1 MHFRHRLYQCM
12 RNALQTKKFVPAFK
26 PLNDRILVYSLNRTV
41 HTTQQSSLTATF
53 NTKPRQKLSFN
64 LIKDDSGLFCIPE
77 LKTPD
82 GFYLLKENVENSIH
96 ELVNE
101 ALNPN
106 RKRKMM
112 EIFDN
117 LSDSLCRVADMS
129 EFIRLAHPNE
139 EFAKCAEDCCIS
151 LSGLVECLNT
161 NVELYEAL
169 KTVLETGDIVPMDS
183 VDMRV
188 GKLFL
193 FDFEQSGIHLDET
206 KRKHFVQLNESIL
219 MLGTYFTQGCQKPSS
234 IQKKQLPDKLQYCFN
249 LSGDNVTVGGLFSD
263 HYSDLVREAAYK
275 IFLQPNKHQNELLD
289 ALLNARYAL
298 AQLVGFPTYAH
309 RSLKGTLADNP
320 ENVMNFL
327 ETLAKQ
333 VSKKADEDYSSILK
347 LKMQYSSSP
356 QSCTVKPWD
365 PPYYT
370 AINRQERCN
379 VNNNELAA
387 YFSLGCC
394 MEGLNNLFKCLFDV
408 HLQPVGVEHGEV
420 WSYDVCKLAVVHGTE
435 GVLGYIYCDFY
446 ERIGKPNQ
454 DCHFTIQGGR
464 LKEDGTYQLPI
475 VVLQLNFPS
484 PQTSVPSLLSPG
496 MMENLFHEF
505 GHAMHSM
512 LGRTKYQHVTGTRC
526 STDFAEVPSVL
537 MEYFASDPRV
547 VSTFARH
554 YKTGEPLKM
563 EIIHNFCAAKKLF
576 AASDLQLQ
584 VFYSILDQVYHG
596 KLPSETSTTEILGAI
611 QNKYYGIPHVP
622 GTAWQLRFVHL
633 VGYGARYYSYLLS
646 RAVAS
651 RIWEKCF
658 KEDPFNQKMGERYR
672 QELLSHGG
680 GKPPQE
686 LIEGLLGEK
695 PTMEKL
701 VTSLINELEELEEL

>member
-1 MHFRHRLYQCM
+1 MPLKHSMLLCIK
-12 RNALQTKKFVPAFK
+12 NALKTKTLFPVSK
-26 PLNDRILVYSLNRTV
+26 LVKDQIREYSSNRFV
-41 HTTQQSSLTATF
+41 HTTQQSSLTAAF

-64 LIKDDSGLFCIPE
+64 LRKDDAGLFGIPE
-77 LKTPD
+77 LRNHN
-82 GFYLLKENVENSIH
+82 GFYLLKENVENSIN

-101 ALNPN
+101 ALSPN
-106 RKRKMM
+106 RKRKMV
-112 EIFDN
+112 EIFDS

-139 EFAKCAEDCCIS
+139 AYTKSAEDCCIA

-161 NVELYEAL
+161 NVELYQAL
-169 KTVLETGDIVPMDS
+169 KKVLETGDIIPMDC
-183 VDMRV
+183 VDERV

-193 FDFEQSGIHLDET
+193 FDFEQSGIHLDEV

-219 MLGTYFTQGCQKPSS
+219 MLGTYFSQGCQKPSS
-234 IQKKQLPDKLQYCFN
+234 ILKSQLPDKLQHCFSV
-249 LSGDNVTVGGLFSD
+249 SGDNVTVGGLFSD

-275 IFLQPNKHQNELLD
+275 IFLQNNKHQNELLD

-309 RSLKGTLADNP
+309 RSLRGTLADNP
-320 ENVMNFL
+320 VNVMNFL
-327 ETLAKQ
+327 ETLAKE
-333 VSKKADEDYSSILK
+333 VSKKADEDYSAILK
-347 LKMQYSSSP
+347 LKMQYSSNP

-370 AINRQERCN
+370 ALSRQERCN
-379 VNNNELAA
+379 VNNTELFA

-394 MEGLNNLFKCLFDV
+394 MEGLNNLFKCLYDV
-408 HLQPVGVEHGEV
+408 HLQPVEVEHGEV

-446 ERIGKPNQ
+446 ERIGKPIQ

-464 LKEDGTYQLPI
+464 LKEDGIYQLPI
-475 VVLQLNFPS
+475 VVLQLNFPP

-547 VSTFARH
+547 LSTFARH

-563 EIIHNFCAAKKLF
+563 EIIHNLCAAKKLF

-596 KLPSETSTTEILGAI
+596 KLPAETSTIEILGAL
-611 QNKYYGIPHVP
+611 QNKYYGIAHVP

-658 KEDPFNQKMGERYR
+658 KEDPFSQTMGERYR
-672 QELLSHGG
+672 RELLSHGG
-680 GKPPQE
+680 GRPPQE
-686 LIEGLLGEK
+686 LIEGLLGEQ
-695 PTMEKL
+695 PTMDKL
-701 VTSLINELEELEEL
+701 VSSLINELEQEEV